1 MNYINNFTRKIQF
14 LVGANGSGKT
24 YALHQ
29 ALKEMENSGI
39 LITED
44 GNPII
49 PRHLNRVNVDLIKM
63 IYLYKSETSRGK
75 IDRDVEQEPI
85 SERVKPI
92 VTFCIKIKKKLDKFK
107 KKSKGQ
113 EKLYNIVSI
122 LSNYNLNNIRII
134 YFDEPENFL
143 DEEYLKVICKLFTIL
158 TSQDFIVRV
167 ATHNSRL
174 LDIIKVEIDDIIF
187 LNSHSQIIIT
197 KSEIE
202 DLYKTVANEIDT
214 IKANFKIQTDAS
226 IEYKLNLPD
235 HPEAFNNF
243 FEQTL
248 KSEEFYRCLFY
259 KHVIIVEGDSD
270 IVALQ
275 TIKNEFDTSVEF
287 FNPHGKAYIPFFVKL
302 FLRLRKEVTVIID
315 SDYENEEESPL
326 SHPIA
331 ITYYLDECSSR
342 NEINLVKH
350 IPDLERFYEI
360 DLMQIGKNL
369 GMSSKMRN
377 KNNGYLKT
385 VAAFVF
391 FNDEDNREKLKRHVL
406 SGTNDDQFE
415 FE

>member
-1 MNYINNFTRKIQF
+1 MNYINNFARKIQF

-24 YALHQ
+24 YSLHQ
-29 ALKEMENSGI
+29 ALKEVENSGI

-63 IYLYKSETSRGK
+63 TYIYKSETSRGK

-85 SERVKPI
+85 SERVRPI
-92 VTFCIKIKKKLDKFK
+92 VTFCNELKKKLDIFK

-113 EKLYNIVSI
+113 EKLYNIISI
-122 LSNYNLNNIRII
+122 LSSYNLNNIRII

-158 TSQDFIVRV
+158 VSQDFIVRV

-187 LNSHSQIIIT
+187 LNSHSQFIT
-197 KSEIE
+197 SKSEIE
-202 DLYKTVANEIDT
+202 DLYRTVASEIEN
-214 IKANFKIQTDAS
+214 IKAKFRIQTDAS
-226 IEYKLNLPD
+226 IEYKLNLPNQ
-235 HPEAFNNF
+235 PEAFNNF
-243 FEQTL
+243 LEQTL

-275 TIKNEFDTSVEF
+275 SIKNEFDSSVEF
-287 FNPHGKAYIPFFVKL
+287 FNPNGKAYIPFFAQL
-302 FLRLRKEVTVIID
+302 FLKLRKEVTVIID
-315 SDYENEEESPL
+315 GDENYEEGRPL

-331 ITYYLDECSSR
+331 ITYYLEDCASR

-350 IPDLERFYEI
+350 TPDLERFYNI
-360 DLMQIGKNL
+360 DLEQIGENL
-369 GMSSKMRN
+369 GMSLNVRRN
-377 KNNGYLKT
+377 RGYLKS

-391 FNDEDNREKLKRHVL
+391 FKDKENREKLKRHVL
-406 SGTNDDQFE
+406 SGGKVNQFE